1 MSAPARKYME
11 PNRQTPSLQ
20 SGLTTKF
27 EQLQLA
33 TEIIKNEAEALKNLA
48 SNLPDD
54 FCVATDLLLECEGC
68 VIVTGIGK
76 AGWIG
81 QKTSASLASVGV
93 RSPFPSPR
101 RSNPWRPRKSWP
113 KRHCSRFF

>member
-1 MSAPARKYME
+1 MSASARKYVE
-11 PNRQTPSLQ
+11 PNLPNSNLQ
-20 SGLTTKF
+20 PAGLTTKF

-33 TEIIKNEAEALKNLA
+33 TEIVKNEAEALKNLA

-81 QKTSASLASVGV
+81 QKSSA
-93 RSPFPSPR
+93 
-101 RSNPWRPRKSWP
+101 
-113 KRHCSRFF
+113 